1 MLKMA
6 VPIEYFPPASQ
17 LHLTSELRP
26 PHSPPHRAS
35 TSRSL
40 CVVCGR
46 SMPLTKARVFRV
58 HGPLNN
64 RCMGSGMSPSSLTAE
79 DSLPLSAAS
88 NASSQCS
95 PISVPVPVSNFLSVN
110 SSEPSTVSADE
121 AELFLSTIRDSS
133 RTRILKRIPRASR
146 HLAATKL
153 ASILDDVTEKN
164 DFSSWDRLFTFSS
177 RCFAATKRGGQRRS
191 LAAAVNKQLRD
202 ELVSAPKASL
212 TTKILALSL
221 GLLLIP

>member
-1 MLKMA
+1 
-6 VPIEYFPPASQ
+6 
-17 LHLTSELRP
+17 
-26 PHSPPHRAS
+26 
-35 TSRSL
+35 
-40 CVVCGR
+40 
-46 SMPLTKARVFRV
+46 
-58 HGPLNN
+58 
-64 RCMGSGMSPSSLTAE
+64 MSPSSLTAE

-121 AELFLSTIRDSS
+121 AELFLYTIRDSS

-164 DFSSWDRLFTFSS
+164 DFSSWDRLFAFSS

-202 ELVSAPKASL
+202 ELVSAPQGQSHH
-212 TTKILALSL
+212 
-221 GLLLIP
+221 